1 MRLLLLYRI
10 FVLAIKLMRPL
21 DLCSVATQMETTETT
36 VTREQLQSA
45 VILCGEQERDVEIIQ
60 LSLNLYPEDWQNKAT
75 LWCQQTIQQIQQNA
89 VVLDGLLEQMDEG
102 KSINQLLIPTTPDL
116 YNRLVTLDTLGA
128 EKFKEPEN
136 MFIVALRIGNA
147 TMVDLLL
154 QDSRVDPSVNSN
166 LAIQKAS
173 EYGHLSVVERLLQD
187 SRVDPSASNNWA
199 IRAAS
204 SNGHLSVVER
214 LLQDSR
220 VDPSA
225 SNNWAIGYAS
235 LNNHLAI
242 VERLLQDPRVDP
254 SMNHNAVIV
263 YASRNGHLSVVER
276 LLQDNR
282 VDPSD
287 YTNYAIRC
295 ASKNGHLA
303 VVNRL
308 LQDPRV
314 DPSDYS
320 NYAIKGAIE
329 KGHHAVAERLLQ
341 DPRVKSTYKPE

>member
-1 MRLLLLYRI
+1 LRLLLLYRI

-199 IRAAS
+199 I
-204 SNGHLSVVER
+204 
-214 LLQDSR
+214 
-220 VDPSA
+220 
-225 SNNWAIGYAS
+225 GYAS